1 MPRYFVPM
9 RREALWWCL
18 PALVAVLWGSAL
30 AYDMVSRVR
39 ALGCV
44 ENYGMAVYQQLIAS
58 AAVDGRYLQTIHTG
72 YADSWMWSGH
82 RSLWMLVVPHVY
94 RFWPSAEMMVSLQ
107 AALLA
112 LGCFPAFGLGWRSIG
127 GPLGGA
133 LGLAIY
139 ALFPAGYAVG
149 RADYQELSFGIPFF
163 LLATHQARRE
173 SVVGFVFAALL
184 LCSAREE
191 WVLSVPLIGLAVPG
205 SLIGRLRW
213 AGIGA
218 AVSAAYGL
226 AVAYAGRNFEGYDNQ
241 SVGQLAGMLELG
253 VKFSREWADAR
264 RFYLGFFVPV
274 QWLALLAPV
283 TLLPALG
290 TIFFHLA
297 APSQGGVDVV
307 WTGHIHHMA
316 PVVASGV
323 AASID
328 GAGLVSR
335 LIARLPRHVNVARGV
350 AVAAFVLA
358 IALLGPLWM
367 KATRVSP
374 PLARWPTASSP
385 PRDAA
390 WALVDQIPVGAT
402 VATDRQGSL
411 LVAGRAGAYTY
422 DESLADKL
430 RGRSIAALDYLL
442 VPAWDTGTLRQATGL
457 GGTELSRGGGY
468 ALLKMP

>member
-1 MPRYFVPM
+1 M
-9 RREALWWCL
+9 RREALWWLL
-18 PALVAVLWGSAL
+18 PAVVALLWGSAL

-58 AAVDGRYLQTIHTG
+58 AAFDGRYLQTIHTG

-82 RSLWMLVVPHVY
+82 RSLWMLIVPHLY
-94 RFWPSAEMMVSLQ
+94 RYWPSAEMMVSLQ
-107 AALLA
+107 AAILA

-133 LGLAIY
+133 VGLAIY

-163 LLATHQARRE
+163 LVATHQARRQ
-173 SVVGFVFAALL
+173 SVPGFVLGALL

-191 WVLSVPLIGLAVPG
+191 WVLTVPLVGLAVPG
-205 SLIGRLRW
+205 GLGVRARW
-213 AGIGA
+213 AGIGLLVA
-218 AVSAAYGL
+218 MLYGGAMAYS
-226 AVAYAGRNFEGYDNQ
+226 GRDFEGYDNQ

-253 VKFSREWADAR
+253 VKFSRDWADAR

-274 QWLALLAPV
+274 QWLSLLAPV

-316 PVVASGV
+316 PVVAAGV

-335 LIARLPRHVNVARGV
+335 AIARLPRHVSAARGV
-350 AVAAFVLA
+350 ALAAFVVA
-358 IALLGPLWM
+358 IVVLGPMWM
-367 KATRVSP
+367 NATRVDP
-374 PLARWPTASSP
+374 PLGQWPTASNP
-385 PRDAA
+385 PRAEA
-390 WALVDQIPVGAT
+390 WALVDRLPAGAT

-411 LVAGRAGAYTY
+411 LVAGRAGSYTY

-430 RGRSIAALDYLL
+430 RGRSIAALDYVL
-442 VPAWDTGTLRQATGL
+442 VPTWDTGTLRQAADL
-457 GGTELSRGGGY
+457 GGAEQARAGGY
-468 ALLKMP
+468 VLVKMR

>member
-1 MPRYFVPM
+1 M
-9 RREALWWCL
+9 RREALWWLL
-18 PALVAVLWGSAL
+18 PAAVAVLWGSAL

-39 ALGCV
+39 SLGCV

-58 AAVDGRYLQTIHTG
+58 AAFEGKYFQTIHTG

-82 RSLWMLVVPHVY
+82 RSLWMLAVPQLY
-94 RFWPSAEMMVSLQ
+94 RAWPSAEMMVSLQ

-112 LGCFPAFGLGWRSIG
+112 LGCFPAFGLGWRSVG
-127 GPLGGA
+127 GPVGGA
-133 LGLAIY
+133 VGLAVY
-139 ALFPAGYAVG
+139 ALFPAAYAVG

-163 LLATHQARRE
+163 LVATHQARRQ
-173 SVVGFVFAALL
+173 SVPGFAIGALL

-191 WVLSVPLIGLAVPG
+191 WVLSVPLVGLAVPG
-205 SLIGRLRW
+205 GLATRLRW
-213 AGIGA
+213 AGIGLLVA
-218 AVSAAYGL
+218 ALYGG
-226 AVAYAGRNFEGYDNQ
+226 AMAYAGREFEGYDNQ

-253 VKFSREWADAR
+253 VKFNREWADAR

-274 QWLALLAPV
+274 QWLSLLAPV

-307 WTGHIHHMA
+307 WSGHIHHMA
-316 PVVASGV
+316 PVVAAGV

-335 LIARLPRHVNVARGV
+335 LIARLPRHVNLARGV
-350 AVAAFVLA
+350 ALAAFGLA
-358 IALLGPLWM
+358 IAVLGPLWM
-367 KATRVSP
+367 NATRVDP
-374 PLARWPTASSP
+374 ELGRWPTTSSP
-385 PRDAA
+385 PFHEA
-390 WALVDQIPVGAT
+390 WALVDELPPGAT

-411 LVAGRAGAYTY
+411 LVAGRAGSYTY

-430 RGRSIAALDYLL
+430 KGRSIAALDYLL
-442 VPAWDTGTLRQATGL
+442 VPTWDSGTIRQAADL
-457 GGTELSRGGGY
+457 GGAELSRAGGY
-468 ALLKMP
+468 VLVKMP